1 MRQTAFHPRLR
12 RVGVIL
18 LAFVALVGIGLRAT
32 GANDQGGVA
41 FRRGN
46 LIRLHI
52 LANSDAAADQRV
64 KLMVRD
70 DLLRE
75 GEHLFRTV
83 RSPREAGEI
92 VRRNL
97 GFFRRVA
104 EQRLRAEGFT
114 YPARVEYG
122 VFPFPE
128 RTYGSLTLPAGQYTA
143 LRIVLG
149 RGEGHNWWCVL
160 FPPLCFLDMDNGLA
174 RGRVRIVKEGGGQG
188 AGKDRVAVRLKLNL
202 PEGPSHPVPLS
213 ILPTPVG
220 P

>member
-1 MRQTAFHPRLR
+1 MKDMRQTAFHPRLR

-149 RGEGHNWWCVL
+149 RGEG
-160 FPPLCFLDMDNGLA
+160 
-174 RGRVRIVKEGGGQG
+174 
-188 AGKDRVAVRLKLNL
+188 
-202 PEGPSHPVPLS
+202 
-213 ILPTPVG
+213 
-220 P
+220 